1 MMGEEPFWGQIRS
14 DGEQAA
20 LEWAD
25 YRVRVGEYYF
35 RAYKPGLPELNNYLD
50 LALGEFNAVL
60 ALAPNHPRATQLKK
74 QILANQNILGMARD
88 YDLVPDFPRYEKVVT
103 DYGPMVLSLVQT
115 ATNMLLTSKLSRKC
129 AGISTWRLH
138 ISEIKLISST
148 QN

>member
-1 MMGEEPFWGQIRS
+1 MMGEEPFWGRFCS

-25 YRVRVGEYYF
+25 YRLRVGEYF
-35 RAYKPGLPELNNYLD
+35 FCAYKPGLPKLNNYLE

-88 YDLVPDFPRYEKVVT
+88 YDLVPDFPRYEKVVM
-103 DYGPMVLSLVQT
+103 DYGPMALSLVQT
-115 ATNMLLTSKLSRKC
+115 ATNMLLTSRRFEEMRRDLK
-129 AGISTWRLH
+129 WRLP